1 MLNKLEAILFMERNL
16 FIKLEQWKNKKKRK
30 PLIIQGA
37 RQVGKT
43 WIMKEFGKRFFK
55 NTIYINF
62 DNNETMKNVFEIDF
76 DIARIISSIKIEY
89 GKSFEPEE
97 TLIIFDEIQE
107 APKALASLKYFYE
120 NAPQYAI
127 MAAGSLLGVALH
139 QGTSFPVGKV
149 DFMHLYPL
157 NFYEFVCAMGEKQL
171 AQLLESADY
180 EMINTFSTKYTE
192 LLKKYYYIGGMPEV
206 VQTFID
212 TDDFYEVRDV
222 QKNLLKYYEEDFS
235 KHASKE
241 VVPRIMMVWNSIPS
255 QLAKENRKFIYGCMR
270 EGARAKDFELA
281 IQWLEDA
288 GLIIRSY
295 RITKPD
301 IPLIAYMEMN
311 SFKMFTLDVGLLGAK
326 ADIHAKVLLDGCRIF
341 EEFKGALTEQFVAQ
355 QLKASDREL
364 YYYSTENSSGEIDFV
379 IQQEMHCVPIEV
391 KAEENL
397 RARSLRAFCDKYKP
411 EIVIR
416 SSMSNYREQDWMVNV
431 PLYVL
436 DKYLEKR

>member
-1 MLNKLEAILFMERNL
+1 MERKL
-16 FIKLEQWKNKKKRK
+16 FDKLYQWKIDEKRK

-43 WIMKEFGKRFFK
+43 WIMKEFGSRYFK
-55 NTIYINF
+55 DTIYINF
-62 DNNETMKNVFEIDF
+62 DNNQMIKNVFEMDF
-76 DIARIISSIKIEY
+76 DISRIVSALKLEY
-89 GKSFEPEE
+89 GKNFQPED

-107 APKALASLKYFYE
+107 APKALASLKYFNE
-120 NAPQYAI
+120 NAPQYTI

-149 DFMHLYPL
+149 DFMQLYPL
-157 NFYEFVCAMGEKQL
+157 NFGEFLCAVGEDQL
-171 AQLLESADY
+171 ADLLDSDDY
-180 EMINTFSTKYTE
+180 EMINAYSLKYID

-206 VQTFID
+206 VQTYID
-212 TDDFYEVRDV
+212 TDDFNKVRKI
-222 QKNLLKYYEEDFS
+222 QKNLIKYYEEDFS
-235 KHASKE
+235 KHAPRD

-255 QLAKENRKFIYGCMR
+255 QLAKENRKFIYGSLR

-311 SFKMFTLDVGLLGAK
+311 SFKMFMLDVGLLCAR
-326 ADIHAKVLLDGCRIF
+326 ANISAKVLLDGSRIF
-341 EEFKGALTEQFVAQ
+341 EEFKGALTEQFVAE
-355 QLKASDREL
+355 QLKTSDREL
-364 YYYSTENSSGEIDFV
+364 YYYSTENSSGEIDFI
-379 IQQEMHCVPIEV
+379 IQQDMYCIPIEV

-397 RARSLRAFCDKYKP
+397 RARSLRAFCEKYKP
-411 EIVIR
+411 EKAVR
-416 SSMSNYREQDWMVNV
+416 SSMSNYREQEWMVNV
-431 PLYVL
+431 PLYAL
-436 DKYLEKR
+436 DKYLDRQ

>member
-1 MLNKLEAILFMERNL
+1 MYNNTIKENFYIGNGVISFMEREL
-16 FIKLEQWKNKKKRK
+16 FAKLEKWKNKKKRK

-43 WIMKEFGKRFFK
+43 WIMKEFGARYFK

-62 DNNETMKNVFEIDF
+62 DNNEIMKKVFEIDF
-76 DIARIISSIKIEY
+76 DTSRIISAIKIEF
-89 GKSFEPEE
+89 GKSFNVED

-107 APKALASLKYFYE
+107 APKALASLKYFNE
-120 NAPQYAI
+120 NASQYAI

-157 NFYEFVCAMGEKQL
+157 NFYEFLCAMGEKQL
-171 AQLLESADY
+171 AQLLESNDY
-180 EMINTFSTKYTE
+180 EMINAYSIKYIE
-192 LLKKYYYIGGMPEV
+192 LLKKYYYVGGMPEA
-206 VQTFID
+206 VQTYID
-212 TDDFYEVRDV
+212 TDDFYEVREI
-222 QKNLLKYYEEDFS
+222 QKSLLKYYEEDFS
-235 KHASKE
+235 KHAPKE
-241 VVPRIMMVWNSIPS
+241 VIPRIMMVWNSIPS
-255 QLAKENRKFIYGCMR
+255 QLAKENRKFMYGSIR

-301 IPLIAYMEMN
+301 IPLIAYMEIN
-311 SFKMFTLDVGLLGAK
+311 HFKMFMLDVGLLAAK
-326 ADIHAKVLLDGCRIF
+326 GDIHAKVLLDDCRIF

-355 QLKASDREL
+355 QLKASEREL

-379 IQQEMHCVPIEV
+379 IQQEMKCIPDR
-391 KAEENL
+391 KSTRLN
-397 RARSLRAFCDKYKP
+397 
-411 EIVIR
+411 
-416 SSMSNYREQDWMVNV
+416 SSHR
-431 PLYVL
+431 L
-436 DKYLEKR
+436 

>member
-1 MLNKLEAILFMERNL
+1 MERNL

-43 WIMKEFGKRFFK
+43 WIMKEFGARYYKD
-55 NTIYINF
+55 TIYINF
-62 DNNETMKNVFEIDF
+62 DNNEIMKKVFETDF

-89 GKSFEPEE
+89 GKSFAPED

-157 NFYEFVCAMGEKQL
+157 NFYEFVCAMGENQL
-171 AQLLESADY
+171 AQLLESGDY
-180 EMINTFSTKYTE
+180 EMINAFSIKYIE

-235 KHASKE
+235 KHAPKE

-295 RITKPD
+295 RIKKPD

-311 SFKMFTLDVGLLGAK
+311 SFKMFMLDVGLLGAK

-355 QLKASDREL
+355 QLKASGREL

-411 EIVIR
+411 EIAVR
-416 SSMSNYREQDWMVNV
+416 SSMSNYREQDWMINV
-431 PLYVL
+431 PLYAL
-436 DKYLEKR
+436 DKYLEKKD

>member
-1 MLNKLEAILFMERNL
+1 MERSL
-16 FIKLEQWKNKKKRK
+16 FVKLEQWKNKKKRK

-43 WIMKEFGKRFFK
+43 WIMKEFGKRFFQ
-55 NTIYINF
+55 NMIYINF
-62 DNNETMKNVFEIDF
+62 DNNETMKKVFEIDF
-76 DIARIISSIKIEY
+76 DISRIISSIKIEY
-89 GKSFEPEE
+89 GKSFDPKD

-120 NAPQYAI
+120 NAPEYAI

-157 NFYEFVCAMGEKQL
+157 NFYEFACAMGETQL
-171 AQLLESADY
+171 AQLLESGDY
-180 EMINTFSTKYTE
+180 EMINTFSIKYIE
-192 LLKKYYYIGGMPEV
+192 LLKKYYYIGGMPEA

-222 QKNLLKYYEEDFS
+222 QKNLIKYYEEDFS
-235 KHASKE
+235 KHAPKD

-255 QLAKENRKFIYGCMR
+255 QLAKENRKFIYGSMR

-295 RITKPD
+295 RVTKSD

-311 SFKMFTLDVGLLGAK
+311 SFKMFILDVGLLGAK

-355 QLKASDREL
+355 QLKASNRDL
-364 YYYSTENSSGEIDFV
+364 YYFSTENSSGEIDFI
-379 IQQEMHCVPIEV
+379 IQKENMCIPIEV

-397 RARSLRAFCDKYKP
+397 RAKSLRAFCEKYKP
-411 EIVIR
+411 ETAIR
-416 SSMSNYREQDWMVNV
+416 TSMSNYREQDWMVNV
-431 PLYVL
+431 PLYLL
-436 DKYLEKR
+436 DKYLDR

>member
-1 MLNKLEAILFMERNL
+1 MEKSVIRMSFILPFYGVERYIGKCLDSIYHQDIPEDQYEVICINDCSPDNSEQIVLQYAQEHTNLKL
-16 FIKLEQWKNKKKRK
+16 IKHDVNKKLGAARNTG
-30 PLIIQGA
+30 LRAAQGNY
-37 RQVGKT
+37 V
-43 WIMKEFGKRFFK
+43 W
-55 NTIYINF
+55 
-62 DNNETMKNVFEIDF
+62 
-76 DIARIISSIKIEY
+76 
-89 GKSFEPEE
+89 
-97 TLIIFDEIQE
+97 
-107 APKALASLKYFYE
+107 
-120 NAPQYAI
+120 
-127 MAAGSLLGVALH
+127 
-139 QGTSFPVGKV
+139 
-149 DFMHLYPL
+149 
-157 NFYEFVCAMGEKQL
+157 
-171 AQLLESADY
+171 
-180 EMINTFSTKYTE
+180 
-192 LLKKYYYIGGMPEV
+192 
-206 VQTFID
+206 FID
-212 TDDFYEVRDV
+212 TDDFYEVREV

-235 KHASKE
+235 KHAPKE

-288 GLIIRSY
+288 GLIIRCY

-326 ADIHAKVLLDGCRIF
+326 ANIHAKVLLDGCRIF

-411 EIVIR
+411 EIAVR
-416 SSMSNYREQDWMVNV
+416 SSMSNYREQDWMINV
-431 PLYVL
+431 PLYAL
-436 DKYLEKR
+436 DKYLEKKD